1 MKFRNCKKFRY
12 GIPAHFEP
20 CLCFVPLTL
29 ISNNPFRILCPL
41 SCPSQRDPYKS
52 PNLSL
57 RCGRG
62 AKFKY
67 RTAWVVTR
75 RSVAS
80 FSSQRSDS
88 STGQCISDV
97 WWTNWLGIRFIRVL
111 WIFFCQYHS
120 TPCSTFTDTSCG
132 EIRPSST
139 ETQSHSIA
147 TVPTAGYVLG
157 RYIAGTCPWHL
168 QGSWQHLTETLKE
181 R

>member
-20 CLCFVPLTL
+20 CLCFVTLTL

-67 RTAWVVTR
+67 WTAWVVTR
-75 RSVAS
+75 RSVAR
-80 FSSQRSDS
+80 FSPQRSDS
-88 STGQCISDV
+88 CTGQCISDV
-97 WWTNWLGIRFIRVL
+97 WWTNWQWNKFLSE
-111 WIFFCQYHS
+111 FFGFVSVSIIPPLAPYSLIHHVGKSGPAPQRHS
-120 TPCSTFTDTSCG
+120 L
-132 EIRPSST
+132 
-139 ETQSHSIA
+139 TQSQQCQQLA
-147 TVPTAGYVLG
+147 T
-157 RYIAGTCPWHL
+157 C
-168 QGSWQHLTETLKE
+168 
-181 R
+181 